1 MSVIRLLFE
10 QIALKKRA
18 ISWKKRIF
26 LLFLTVIPPFFAQ
39 EQIASVTLRSVACFL
54 RATGVICS
62 QRSLK
67 KSYNMWA
74 NHSRH
79 SLQKIRSRRSWQK
92 SHGSNSLFF
101 TSKSLFRSQK
111 TSNSLKKPM
120 SKFLTLGSGGE
131 VGRAVESCAGNTQSE
146 SWTIYVK

>member
-26 LLFLTVIPPFFAQ
+26 LLFLTVIPPIFAQ

-67 KSYNMWA
+67 KSYCEQITPVTLYKRFAPVAHDKRATGAIHSFSQA
-74 NHSRH
+74 NHSFAH
-79 SLQKIRSRRSWQK
+79 
-92 SHGSNSLFF
+92 
-101 TSKSLFRSQK
+101 
-111 TSNSLKKPM
+111 KK
-120 SKFLTLGSGGE
+120 
-131 VGRAVESCAGNTQSE
+131 RAVHSKNQWANWQPWVQVVRLVERWSPVQEILSPKPGLFM
-146 SWTIYVK
+146 

>member
-26 LLFLTVIPPFFAQ
+26 LLFLTVITPIFAQ

-67 KSYNMWA
+67 KSYCEQITPVTLYKRA
-74 NHSRH
+74 TVSD
-79 SLQKIRSRRSWQK
+79 SLP
-92 SHGSNSLFF
+92 SLMTKEPWEQF
-101 TSKSLFRSQK
+101 TLFHKQITLSLTKNEQFTQK
-111 TSNSLKKPM
+111 TN
-120 SKFLTLGSGGE
+120 E
-131 VGRAVESCAGNTQSE
+131 QIGNPGFR
-146 SWTIYVK
+146 WWGW